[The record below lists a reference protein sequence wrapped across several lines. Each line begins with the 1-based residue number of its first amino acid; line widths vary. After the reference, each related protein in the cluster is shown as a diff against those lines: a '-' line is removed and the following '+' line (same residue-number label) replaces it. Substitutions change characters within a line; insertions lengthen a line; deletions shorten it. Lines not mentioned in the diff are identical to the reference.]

1 MQSDSAPC
9 HALCVPHKDAPVCY
23 AVDGGVSIQGNIV
36 PISNDKE
43 LSEAVTKAGSLL
55 QEIQDYCGRV
65 NRYNAKVRFPRGY
78 LRTAS
83 SQRERLPFVK
93 DSDLKSNLSYTII
106 LSDTVLWLLTRTDIA
121 ATAKDML
128 IKLFIFLGGSLVESI
143 TKDYLKGICGKSF
156 KVRTQ
161 YLVGNNIIGDQ
172 LKEDLD
178 WVWDTRNIFGGIQKR
193 IPASGF

>member
-1 MQSDSAPC
+1 
-9 HALCVPHKDAPVCY
+9 
-23 AVDGGVSIQGNIV
+23 V

-55 QEIQDYCGRV
+55 QEIQDYCDRV
-65 NRYNAKVRFPRGY
+65 NRDDAKVRFPRGY

-161 YLVGNNIIGDQ
+161 CLVGNNIIGDQ

-178 WVWDTRNIFGGIQKR
+178 WVWDTRNNMHLFMLDEREYDNEYNGTSHVRCANTFKNLVLALQEKGR
-193 IPASGF
+193 IN